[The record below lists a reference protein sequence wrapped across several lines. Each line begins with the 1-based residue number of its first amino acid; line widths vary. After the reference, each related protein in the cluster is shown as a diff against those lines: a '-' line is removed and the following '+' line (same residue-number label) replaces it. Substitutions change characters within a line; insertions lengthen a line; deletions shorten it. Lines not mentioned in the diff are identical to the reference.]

1 MWLTQLLERNRQGF
15 GGRVAL
21 ADARR
26 SLTWEQLA
34 GRVDLL
40 AGRLNARGVQRGDR
54 VAVLSADRSEVVETY
69 FALGHLGAVFVPL
82 DPSLVPAEIEEIV
95 DHAKVVGVIGE
106 GALLERAD
114 RGATASSWRLAF
126 EDPLFHDAGPGEA
139 AADGASTGDGRD
151 GPGGREGRDGSGGRE
166 GRDGSGGGQPAFEP
180 HVRADDPLAILY
192 TSATGGRPKGVVVD
206 HRSVKDIS
214 LGWLAATAP
223 HSEGVLV
230 TSGPLFHGT
239 VVLAFAHLA
248 AGAALVVAGP
258 RPQDI
263 VEAARTHRATH
274 LWLVPETLRAVLDHL
289 DAHPEQALPDSLAE
303 VLYGA
308 APLTVELY
316 ARAARTLGCGFRQVY
331 GLTEAGGPIV
341 TLGPGEHPDPLAELP
356 ETLPTGRVIPGMS
369 LRIGD
374 ENGRPLPAG
383 HTGEILVRGD
393 GRMRGYWRDPAATA
407 AATVTGWLRTGDLGR
422 LDDEGRLHLVDRLTD
437 LIIRNG
443 RNVYPAEIERV
454 LRRHPAV
461 ADAAVV
467 PVADGD
473 EGEVPLA
480 LVVLVPGATA
490 GRTEILGHLFERMAE
505 YKVPK
510 DVQIIEELPRNSTG
524 KVQKKLLTA

>member
-40 AGRLNARGVQRGDR
+40 AARLNARGVQRGDR

-82 DPSLVPAEIEEIV
+82 DPSLVPGEIEEIV

-126 EDPLFHDAGPGEA
+126 EDPLFDDAGPGASA
-139 AADGASTGDGRD
+139 AAGRD
-151 GPGGREGRDGSGGRE
+151 GA
-166 GRDGSGGGQPAFEP
+166 GGGQPAFEP

-223 HSEGVLV
+223 HPEGVLV

-289 DAHPEQALPDSLAE
+289 DADPGQTLPDSLAE

-341 TLGPGEHPDPLAELP
+341 TLGPGEHPDPSAELP

-369 LRIGD
+369 LRIAD

-467 PVADGD
+467 PVADGE

-490 GRTEILGHLFERMAE
+490 GRTEILGHLVERMAQ

>member
-15 GGRVAL
+15 GRRVAL

-34 GRVDLL
+34 CRVESL
-40 AGRLNARGVQRGDR
+40 ADRLNARGVQRGDR
-54 VAVLSADRSEVVETY
+54 VAVLSTDRSEVMETY

-82 DPSLVPAEIEEIV
+82 DPSLVSGEIADIV
-95 DHAKVVGVIGE
+95 DHAKVVGIIGE
-106 GALLERAD
+106 DALLKHANLH
-114 RGATASSWRLAF
+114 ASASGWRLAF
-126 EDPLFHDAGPGEA
+126 EDAWFQDDE
-139 AADGASTGDGRD
+139 DGA
-151 GPGGREGRDGSGGRE
+151 
-166 GRDGSGGGQPAFEP
+166 QQAFEP
-180 HVRADDPLAILY
+180 HVRADDPVAILY

-223 HSEGVLV
+223 TSDGVLV

-248 AGAALVVAGP
+248 AGAAVVVAGP

-274 LWLVPETLRAVLDHL
+274 LWLVPETLRGVLDHL
-289 DAHPEQALPDSLAE
+289 DGHPAEELPDSLVE

-308 APLTVELY
+308 APLSVELY
-316 ARAARTLGCGFRQVY
+316 TRAARTLGCGFRQVY

-341 TLGPGEHPDPLAELP
+341 TLGPGEHPDPLGNLP
-356 ETLPTGRVIPGMS
+356 ETLPTGRIIPGMS
-369 LRIGD
+369 VRIAD
-374 ENGRPLPAG
+374 ENGLPLPTG

-407 AATVTGWLRTGDLGR
+407 AATVAGWLRTGDLGR
-422 LDDEGRLHLVDRLTD
+422 LDGEGRLHLVDRLTD

-467 PVADGD
+467 PVGD
-473 EGEVPLA
+473 NEEGEVPLA

-490 GRTEILGHLFERMAE
+490 DRTEILGHLFERMAA

-510 DVQIIEELPRNSTG
+510 DLQIIEELPRNSTG

>member
-34 GRVDLL
+34 GRVEAL
-40 AGRLNARGVQRGDR
+40 AERLNARGVQRGDR
-54 VAVLSADRSEVVETY
+54 VAVLSADRSEVIETY

-82 DPSLVPAEIEEIV
+82 DPSLVPGEVEEIV

-106 GALLERAD
+106 GALLERVD
-114 RGATASSWRLAF
+114 RGSTASSWRLAF
-126 EDPLFHDAGPGEA
+126 EDPLFQ
-139 AADGASTGDGRD
+139 D
-151 GPGGREGRDGSGGRE
+151 GPDGPDGG
-166 GRDGSGGGQPAFEP
+166 GGGQPAFEP
-180 HVRADDPLAILY
+180 HVRADDPVAILY

-223 HSEGVLV
+223 PAGGVLV

-258 RPQDI
+258 RPRDI
-263 VEAARTHRATH
+263 VEAARVHGATH

-289 DAHPEQALPDSLAE
+289 AGHPDEALPDSLAE

-308 APLTVELY
+308 APLPVELY

-341 TLGPGEHPDPLAELP
+341 TLGPGEHPDPLGELP
-356 ETLPTGRVIPGMS
+356 DTLPTGQVIPGMS
-369 LRIGD
+369 LRIAD

-407 AATVTGWLRTGDLGR
+407 AATVKGWLRTGDLGR
-422 LDDEGRLHLVDRLTD
+422 LDAEGRLHLVDRLTD

-480 LVVLVPGATA
+480 LVVLAPGAGA
-490 GRTEILGHLFERMAE
+490 DRTEILGHLFERMAE

>member
-34 GRVDLL
+34 GRVETL

-54 VAVLSADRSEVVETY
+54 VAVLSADRSEVIETY

-82 DPSLVPAEIEEIV
+82 DPSLVPGEVEEIV

-114 RGATASSWRLAF
+114 RGSTASSWRLAF
-126 EDPLFHDAGPGEA
+126 EDPLFQ
-139 AADGASTGDGRD
+139 D
-151 GPGGREGRDGSGGRE
+151 GPGAE
-166 GRDGSGGGQPAFEP
+166 GGGQQAFEP
-180 HVRADDPLAILY
+180 HVRADDPVAILY

-223 HSEGVLV
+223 PSDGVLV

-263 VEAARTHRATH
+263 VEAARTHKATH

-289 DAHPEQALPDSLAE
+289 GGHPDEALPASLAE

-308 APLTVELY
+308 APLPVELY

-341 TLGPGEHPDPLAELP
+341 TLGPGEHPDPLGELP
-356 ETLPTGRVIPGMS
+356 ETLPTGQVIPGMS
-369 LRIGD
+369 LRIAD

-422 LDDEGRLHLVDRLTD
+422 LDGEGRLHLVDRLTD

-480 LVVLVPGATA
+480 LVVLVPGAA
-490 GRTEILGHLFERMAE
+490 ADRTEILGHLFERMAE

>member
-40 AGRLNARGVQRGDR
+40 AARLNAHGVQRGDR

-82 DPSLVPAEIEEIV
+82 DPSLVPGEIEEIV

-114 RGATASSWRLAF
+114 RGATAGSWRLAF
-126 EDPLFHDAGPGEA
+126 EDPLFDDAGSA
-139 AADGASTGDGRD
+139 ASAPAGRD
-151 GPGGREGRDGSGGRE
+151 GA
-166 GRDGSGGGQPAFEP
+166 GGGQPAFEP

-230 TSGPLFHGT
+230 SSGPLFHGT

-289 DAHPEQALPDSLAE
+289 DADPAQTLPDSLAE

-341 TLGPGEHPDPLAELP
+341 TLGPGEHPDPSAELP

-369 LRIGD
+369 LRIAD

-480 LVVLVPGATA
+480 LVVLAPGATA
-490 GRTEILGHLFERMAE
+490 GRTEILGHLVERMAQ